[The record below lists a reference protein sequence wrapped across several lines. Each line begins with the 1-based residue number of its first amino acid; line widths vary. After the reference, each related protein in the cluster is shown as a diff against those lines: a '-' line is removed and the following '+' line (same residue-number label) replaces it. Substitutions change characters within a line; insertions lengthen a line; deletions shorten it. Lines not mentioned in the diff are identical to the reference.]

1 MSCRIIA
8 DLAPVVQGSH
18 AKGYALYAESMNLLF
33 TIILI
38 VGIVL
43 LIVGGVVEAVR
54 FLLWVGII
62 LAILALI
69 LWLLRSVTGKR

>member
-1 MSCRIIA
+1 
-8 DLAPVVQGSH
+8 
-18 AKGYALYAESMNLLF
+18 MNLLF

-38 VGIVL
+38 VGVVL

-62 LAILALI
+62 LAIIALI
-69 LWLLRSVTGKR
+69 AWLLRSLTGKRG